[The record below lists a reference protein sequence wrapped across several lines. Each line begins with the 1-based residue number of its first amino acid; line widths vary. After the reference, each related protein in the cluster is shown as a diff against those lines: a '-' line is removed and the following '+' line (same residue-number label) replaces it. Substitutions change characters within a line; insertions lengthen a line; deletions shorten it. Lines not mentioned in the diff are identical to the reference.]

1 MFRITHVKELDHN
14 KAFAVVWMSI
24 LEVMSRSSLPCK
36 HYISSTLDLRLE
48 IQFEDK
54 YDTMSIAELVLKDNL
69 TGQRRS

>member
-1 MFRITHVKELDHN
+1 MITHVKELDHN
-14 KAFAVVWMSI
+14 KALAIVWMSI

-36 HYISSTLDLRLE
+36 HYISTLDLRLE